1 MSKRWEDMNV
11 DERVESLRA
20 DLSQVAVAIDGLS
33 RRVDGISSLTESN
46 DKRLAA
52 MVDNTNAAL
61 KALGESVKSLLSTLR
76 RSKETT

>member
-1 MSKRWEDMNV
+1 MPKRWEDMNI
-11 DERVESLRA
+11 DERIDSLRA

-61 KALGESVKSLLSTLR
+61 KALGESMKSLLSNLR
-76 RSKETT
+76 SSKETS